1 MGVVT
6 TEHNDTAV
14 AIAFVHGNVAV
25 SQQMRKVLT
34 IANTNQYVYRTARV
48 NIHLALLAL
57 VYQHVR
63 QTRAA
68 EGEIPFFATFDNH
81 VCRATTVELG
91 ITKLR
96 TVEDDVSDTATIKV
110 DIAASHIGLDDVT
123 ATRTIEAH
131 ITRAFTAIG
140 RWLKQGLIGVL
151 VDVGHGF
158 AGTSYRV
165 YAVMQIAE

>member
-6 TEHNDTAV
+6 AEHDDTAV
-14 AIAFVHGNVAV
+14 TIAFVHGNIAV

-34 IANTNQYVYRTARV
+34 IANTNQYVYRAARV
-48 NIHLALLAL
+48 NIHLALLTL
-57 VYQHVR
+57 VNQHVR
-63 QTRAA
+63 QTRTA
-68 EGEIPFFATFDNH
+68 EGKIPFLATFDNH
-81 VCRATTVELG
+81 VCCATTVELG
-91 ITKLR
+91 ITELR

-110 DIAASHIGLDDVT
+110 DIAASHIGLNDVA
-123 ATRTIEAH
+123 ATRTIEMH

-151 VDVGHGF
+151 VDIGHGF
-158 AGTSYRV
+158 TGASYRV